1 MTMIQV
7 YLNFPG
13 NAREAIA
20 FYQTVFAAEVRAIMT
35 YADLPGGKEAV
46 PASLHDKILH
56 AELVVFDSRLMIAD
70 WVLESP
76 LPYRFGTNMAAVITT
91 SDAQRLTDAWKR
103 MAPSSN
109 IVMDLAPTFFSPLY
123 GNLIDKYQIPWQFI
137 LEGSAPS

>member
-1 MTMIQV
+1 MIMIQV

-20 FYQTVFAAEVRAIMT
+20 FYQTVFAAETRAVMT
-35 YADLPGGKEAV
+35 YADLEGGKDAV

-56 AELVVFDSRLMIAD
+56 AELIVFDSRLMIAD

-76 LPYRFGTNMAAVITT
+76 LPYRFGTNIAAAITT
-91 SDAQRLTDAWKR
+91 SDAHRLTDAWKR

-123 GNLIDKYQIPWQFI
+123 GNLIDKFQVPWQFI
-137 LEGSAPS
+137 LEGSVKA